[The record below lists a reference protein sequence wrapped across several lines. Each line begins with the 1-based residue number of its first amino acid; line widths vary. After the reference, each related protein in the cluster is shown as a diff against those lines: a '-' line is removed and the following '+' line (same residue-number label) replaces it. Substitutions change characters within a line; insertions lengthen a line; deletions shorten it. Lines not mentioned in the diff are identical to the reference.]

1 MGRFSEKHLKVWLP
15 FLILITLWSGS
26 FLVARLAERALIEE
40 VHERLVLALHAYESY
55 LNTVVEAQE
64 RNLTLFLTG
73 AIRSRPHGSKVPRFA
88 WDYVSRY
95 VPEAMGCLAFD
106 LNGRLVAHTSG
117 PGQPAP
123 FDIEGVVPMNLT
135 EAMVTDP
142 TTDTSDPSGRSFY
155 DIFLPVILSD
165 ESSYGSVHGTVACR
179 LTNVLSQGLTRYR
192 QELGLT
198 GDVYLVSA
206 KTRRLLTETRSVTDK
221 VGRMK
226 VNTEAVQRAMTVGAG
241 RDFYS
246 DYQGVPVMGAFLT
259 LPKYGW
265 ILLAEISEDEAMAA
279 VSRLR
284 TALGVGVGVVS
295 LAAGLLGWRYGRQLE
310 EKERITNEL
319 RIAADI
325 QRSILP
331 HRFPPYPNRHEF
343 ELYAAAVPARE
354 MGGDFFDFFFIDRE
368 RLALVIADV
377 SGKGIPAALF
387 MALTRTML
395 RATSKQVPSPADCL
409 FQINNLLCH
418 DNDAAMFVTVFYA
431 ILNTNTGD
439 VLYTNA
445 GHNHPYLLSSEG
457 KVSKLDTPGGMALA
471 AMPDSRYPE
480 ARLRLRYRDSLFL
493 YTDGV
498 TEAMDRHNNQFTE
511 ERLEVL
517 LHNSH
522 DPPTELVQRTIAEV
536 NTHSGRDPQSD
547 DITVMALRYLKN
559 NDER

>member
-1 MGRFSEKHLKVWLP
+1 MKSLAKKQLKVWLP
-15 FLILITLWSGS
+15 FLILIPLWSGS
-26 FLVARLAERALIEE
+26 FLVARLGERALIDE

-73 AIRSRPHGSKVPRFA
+73 AIRNRPHGSKVPRFA
-88 WDYVSRY
+88 WDYISRY

-106 LNGRLVAHTSG
+106 PHGRLVAHTGES
-117 PGQPAP
+117 GQPAP

-135 EAMVTDP
+135 EVMVTDP
-142 TTDTSDPSGRSFY
+142 TTDAGDPSGRSFY

-165 ESSYGSVHGTVACR
+165 DSSYGSVHGTVACR
-179 LTNVLSQGLTRYR
+179 LTNVLSEGLTRYR

-206 KTRRLLTETRSVTDK
+206 KTRLLLTETRTVTDR

-226 VNTEAVQRAMTVGAG
+226 VNTEAVQQALTAGGG

-246 DYQGVPVMGAFLT
+246 DYHGVPVMGAFLT

-284 TALGVGVGVVS
+284 MALGVGVGLVS

-319 RIAADI
+319 RIAGDI

-331 HRFPPYPNRHEF
+331 RRFPPFPDRNEF
-343 ELYAAAVPARE
+343 ELYATAVPARE

-395 RATSKQVPSPADCL
+395 RATSKQVPSPAECL
-409 FQINNLLCH
+409 YQVNNLLCH

-431 ILNTNTGD
+431 ILNTTTGD
-439 VLYTNA
+439 VVYSNA

-457 KVSKLDTPGGMALA
+457 KTSRLDTPGGMALA
-471 AMPDSRYPE
+471 AIPDSRYPE
-480 ARLRLRYRDSLFL
+480 ARLRLRFRDSLFL

-498 TEAMDRHNNQFTE
+498 TEAMDCYGNQFTE

-517 LHNSH
+517 LHNCFDS
-522 DPPTELVQRTIAEV
+522 PTELIERAIGEV
-536 NTHSGRDPQSD
+536 HAHSGREPQSD
-547 DITVMALRYLKN
+547 DLTVMALRYLKH